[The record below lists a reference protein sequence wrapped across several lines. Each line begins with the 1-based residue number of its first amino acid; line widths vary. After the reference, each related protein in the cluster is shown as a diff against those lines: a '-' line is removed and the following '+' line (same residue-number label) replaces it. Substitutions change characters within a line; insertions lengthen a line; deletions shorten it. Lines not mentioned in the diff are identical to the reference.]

1 MALRRPLNANF
12 EAVVRESFALQT
24 LMNTFGAQLRRV
36 APGEVEIE
44 MPHSDR
50 LTQQNGYLHAGV
62 IASIAD
68 TANGYAALTLAP
80 ADSDVL
86 AVEFKINLL
95 APARSGRYVARG
107 RVLRPGKTL
116 TVALAEVFGIN
127 ADREELVATMLS
139 TIINRARR
147 H

>member
-1 MALRRPLNANF
+1 MALRRQLNANF
-12 EAVVRESFALQT
+12 EAEVRESFALQT
-24 LMNTFGAQLRRV
+24 LMKTIGAQLRRV

-44 MPHSDR
+44 MAHSDR
-50 LTQQNGYLHAGV
+50 LSQQNGYLHAGV

-68 TANGYAALTLAP
+68 SANGYAALTLAP

-95 APARSGRYVARG
+95 APARAGRYVARG

-116 TVALAEVFGIN
+116 TVALAEVFGV
-127 ADREELVATMLS
+127 DGEREELIATMLS
-139 TIINRARR
+139 TIINRAKR